1 MGGANRNFHRETF
14 CIPLGSFRPSHKQQ
28 QKERLSL
35 PLFLRTKAWWVYV
48 YRDPFSIIDDC
59 FLMLYLMVQLRIP
72 AACSGFLELKD
83 IKESQMEPPHIR
95 DFFFLDTATCESLP
109 KFVLVRGKF
118 SDTSSLPGARYMWIK
133 AFIKQLGTKH
143 MSGVLSP
150 GGLNFRRQS
159 KLLHAERRPF
169 SP

>member
-1 MGGANRNFHRETF
+1 
-14 CIPLGSFRPSHKQQ
+14 
-28 QKERLSL
+28 
-35 PLFLRTKAWWVYV
+35 
-48 YRDPFSIIDDC
+48 
-59 FLMLYLMVQLRIP
+59 
-72 AACSGFLELKD
+72 
-83 IKESQMEPPHIR
+83 MEPPHIR

-118 SDTSSLPGARYMWIK
+118 SDTSSLPDARYMWIK

-169 SP
+169 APRRRTAYFPGKEAGSGRVDCSVGWVR